1 MKEAKAYLKHILQE
15 CEFLV
20 ENSSGISFEEFVD
33 DPVLERAFIRSL
45 EIIGEAVKKLP
56 LDLREQYPET
66 PWKKIAGMRDVLI
79 HDYFGVDYKLVWKTI
94 QREVPLLKEQ
104 VQRILLELK
113 ENDRPF

>member
-1 MKEAKAYLKHILQE
+1 M
-15 CEFLV
+15 
-20 ENSSGISFEEFVD
+20 
-33 DPVLERAFIRSL
+33 LERAFIRSL

>member
-1 MKEAKAYLKHILQE
+1 
-15 CEFLV
+15 
-20 ENSSGISFEEFVD
+20 
-33 DPVLERAFIRSL
+33 VLERAFIRSL